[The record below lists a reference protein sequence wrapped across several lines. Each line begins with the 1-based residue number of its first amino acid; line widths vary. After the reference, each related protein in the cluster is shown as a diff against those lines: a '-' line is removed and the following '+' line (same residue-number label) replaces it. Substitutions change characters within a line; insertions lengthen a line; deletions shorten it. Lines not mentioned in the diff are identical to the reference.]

1 MTGVGTQ
8 IDGRVILQDVN
19 WTIDPG
25 QNWIV
30 LGPNGGG
37 KSTLIAI
44 AGLRRHP
51 TWGRIKVLGAELGKV
66 DIRPL
71 RSHISTSSANFAMSL
86 RPALSLVDV
95 VRCGSSGALEPWWHD
110 AQVGEQDRAKELL
123 SSVGLAGFADQTF
136 GTLSSGERQRCLLAR
151 ALMPDPR
158 LLLLDEPNAGLDLAG
173 REQLITTL
181 DSLAAQSVQAAQP
194 AHRATVLVTHHV
206 EDIPASATHLL
217 ALAGGQVVTAG
228 VVEETLTAEL
238 LSELFA
244 LPVQLNRVEGRWTAR
259 V

>member
-1 MTGVGTQ
+1 MSGVGTQ
-8 IDGRVILQDVN
+8 IDGRVILQDVD
-19 WTIDPG
+19 WTIEPG
-25 QNWIV
+25 QNWVV

-66 DIRPL
+66 DLRPL
-71 RSHISTSSANFAMSL
+71 RSQISTSSAGFAMSL

-110 AQVGEQDRAKELL
+110 AQVGEEDHAEELL
-123 SSVGLAGFADQTF
+123 SSVGLDGFADHTF

-151 ALMPDPR
+151 ALMPNPR

-173 REQLITTL
+173 REQLIATL
-181 DSLAAQSVQAAQP
+181 DELAAVSGQ
-194 AHRATVLVTHHV
+194 RATVLVTHHV
-206 EDIPASATHLL
+206 EDIPTSATHLL
-217 ALAGGQVVTAG
+217 ALASGMVVRTG
-228 VVEETLTAEL
+228 PIEETLTSEL
-238 LSELFA
+238 LSHLFA
-244 LPVQLNRVEGRWTAR
+244 LPVRLDRDEGRWTAR